1 MSEAPLPSLS
11 SLTHK
16 RPRINDAGGYQLAPS
31 EIIITLRGWIEL
43 LQRRRESDS
52 LNAFLSESK
61 DTWRSLL
68 EYAEAHT
75 EVDNELSSP
84 DINPLSSV
92 LKMKDRVVG
101 KTDREVAMMYEEE
114 FINYVIFRQIK
125 GPTAYK
131 PFTSARDDK
140 WFMSAIEYHFLIFLG
155 RTNGS
160 INQVLKAITYSAER
174 GRKNEAF
181 HHPIPASIF
190 VAAIRMIAR
199 INFKNSYKQAGR
211 PHIQELEGAIMESPS
226 Y

>member
-211 PHIQELEGAIMESPS
+211 PRIQELEDAIMERPS

>member
-181 HHPIPASIF
+181 HPLFQQASLWQQF
-190 VAAIRMIAR
+190 V
-199 INFKNSYKQAGR
+199 
-211 PHIQELEGAIMESPS
+211 
-226 Y
+226 

>member
-11 SLTHK
+11 SLSHK
-16 RPRINDAGGYQLAPS
+16 KPRINYAGGYQLAPPK
-31 EIIITLRGWIEL
+31 IIITLPGWMEL

-181 HHPIPASIF
+181 HPIPASIF

-199 INFKNSYKQAGR
+199 INENNIFKKAGI
-211 PHIQELEGAIMESPS
+211 PHIPLLIQAIMEKPS

>member
-1 MSEAPLPSLS
+1 M
-11 SLTHK
+11 
-16 RPRINDAGGYQLAPS
+16 
-31 EIIITLRGWIEL
+31 EL
-43 LQRRRESDS
+43 LQRSRESDS

-84 DINPLSSV
+84 DIYPLSSV
-92 LKMKDRVVG
+92 LKMNDRVVG

-114 FINYVIFRQIK
+114 FFNYVIFRQIK

-140 WFMSAIEYHFLIFLG
+140 WFMSAVEYHFLIFLG

-160 INQVLKAITYSAER
+160 ISRVLTAITYSAER

-211 PHIQELEGAIMESPS
+211 PRIQELEGTIEENPS